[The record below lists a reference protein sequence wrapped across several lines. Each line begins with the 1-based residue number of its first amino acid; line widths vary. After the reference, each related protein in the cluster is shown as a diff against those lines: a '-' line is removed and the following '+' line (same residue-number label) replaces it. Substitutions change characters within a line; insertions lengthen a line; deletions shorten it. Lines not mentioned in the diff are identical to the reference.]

1 MGSSLLEVIIACA
14 LTAVFGL
21 LISWQNAKMAKKLKT
36 NHGKTIGE
44 HVEDL
49 VTWSHIH
56 TEQDNEIRTALG
68 LPPAKY
74 PDLTAWK
81 NER

>member
-1 MGSSLLEVIIACA
+1 VYARSG
-14 LTAVFGL
+14 
-21 LISWQNAKMAKKLKT
+21 NRKLRT

-56 TEQDNEIRTALG
+56 TEQDNEIRDALG
-68 LPPAKY
+68 LPRASY